1 MSITN
6 PGTIACRSYLIDS
19 KLHVFQ
25 RAEIA
30 AESTS
35 KFKMLLITKIC
46 VGHQRNVATIT
57 EVYLCQ

>member
-6 PGTIACRSYLIDS
+6 PGTIACRSFLIDS

-25 RAEIA
+25 R